1 VEVTDVIGSQCRQ
14 EPAGIK
20 HNRYA
25 SMTLASRAIVGTA
38 EKCCRNQING
48 AGHKIPPMTRRRGDQ
63 LSRQSM
69 TKSWF
74 RGGDAA
80 LPQCG
85 RTRRTR
91 RFLRRNRH
99 SHSMILGSMILGHD
113 VPDFV
118 R

>member
-1 VEVTDVIGSQCRQ
+1 
-14 EPAGIK
+14 
-20 HNRYA
+20 
-25 SMTLASRAIVGTA
+25 MTLASRAIVGTA

-74 RGGDAA
+74 RGEDAA

-85 RTRRTR
+85 RRSADPAVSSAKSA
-91 RFLRRNRH
+91 FPQH
-99 SHSMILGSMILGHD
+99 DLGAWRPGFPPL
-113 VPDFV
+113 
-118 R
+118 